1 VIEKKELM
9 RCFCVEEE
17 EEENGV
23 KLLIAKAE
31 ETAENEKDR
40 SKG

>member
-17 EEENGV
+17 ANGV